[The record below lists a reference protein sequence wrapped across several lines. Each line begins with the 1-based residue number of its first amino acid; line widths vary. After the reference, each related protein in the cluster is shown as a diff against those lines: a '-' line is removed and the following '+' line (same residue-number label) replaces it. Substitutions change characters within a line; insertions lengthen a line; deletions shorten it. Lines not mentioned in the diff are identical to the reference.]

1 MSLSAIAQNRT
12 NPYLDPIIN
21 EIDDCLDL
29 IQSRIYEI
37 ELLLKSKAAENW
49 SITGFYQ
56 VGRDLTLS

>member
-1 MSLSAIAQNRT
+1 MSLSAIAPNRT

-37 ELLLKSKAAENW
+37 ELLLKSKAA
-49 SITGFYQ
+49 
-56 VGRDLTLS
+56 